1 MSLSKDALTG
11 RGVDLKAL
19 LDAMLAG
26 RIEKVAFARLALMTI
41 QGGVGLPDSTIGST
55 SYAMWKDIEADG
67 VTPTKQKDGSMAVV
81 AYKPTIASGKITEDT
96 FVEAYRRA
104 MESGVTGG
112 RAAVPAAASGAS
124 NGNGAK
130 RQDMPA
136 NSGQAAAA
144 AGANRPPRPPVSP
157 NIVEAVREVFTKVE
171 DGDVPQNPQNAYV
184 MFWDALPNEVKVGHT
199 TTVIADTLKALFA
212 SDAQK
217 AAGIIATLPEDART
231 NLLDTIGLRAP
242 EALQT
247 NLQTAVT
254 AAYHLDSNRIAG
266 YLSGWDAGVQRL
278 VDAKGADGGFDWAP
292 SDDDKA
298 EGLLTHVKT
307 LLRTLGR
314 ALEDEV
320 KAAEAARLA
329 DGGRPAVEA
338 VLWDT
343 AKEFFPEAVRP
354 FVGRTWASLPAEV
367 QHQQIAE
374 ARAEAE
380 AAEKAAAETPAT
392 DDATS
397 TEVVPVEPTPEA
409 PTEQPRRGR
418 SSAS

>member
-1 MSLSKDALTG
+1 MSLNKDALTG

-81 AYKPTIASGKITEDT
+81 AYKPTIAAGKITEDT

-104 MESGVTGG
+104 METGLTGG
-112 RAAVPAAASGAS
+112 RAAVPAAAS
-124 NGNGAK
+124 NGNGTK
-130 RQDMPA
+130 RSDMPA

-171 DGDVPQNPQNAYV
+171 DGDVPQNPQNAFV

-307 LLRTLGR
+307 FLRTLGR

-380 AAEKAAAETPAT
+380 AAEKAAAETQPVEPVAEVT
-392 DDATS
+392 D
-397 TEVVPVEPTPEA
+397 VVPVEPTTPEA
-409 PTEQPRRGR
+409 PRRGR